1 MAVRRVFQ
9 REIVEVPYRLPDG
22 QVLVHPALVLSVD
35 ELQDYEDGMFY
46 AVLISTK
53 NHFPHLTLKIQ
64 NEWLNKPLSKQSYF
78 VTHIVSIFNVDDVMT
93 RYNNYIKLPYFD
105 KVLDKVIS
113 NIFGRCSYTLYNI
126 SPHNPLS
133 CLPQPAQGVLSFPPP
148 IY

>member
-46 AVLISTK
+46 SVLISTK

-113 NIFGRCSYTLYNI
+113 NIFGR
-126 SPHNPLS
+126 
-133 CLPQPAQGVLSFPPP
+133 
-148 IY
+148 